1 MLHVLQVLLLPPAH
15 GAQVEG
21 AAAVEARQGGQVGA
35 VKGVLCK
42 HTRERGGL
50 EAAGWDADAD
60 FNCEFWVIFDHSA
73 LCWQTAVTA
82 QRTGGRSVHVTY
94 LGYS

>member
-35 VKGVLCK
+35 VQGVLCK
-42 HTRERGGL
+42 HTRERAGL
-50 EAAGWDADAD
+50 EAAGWDADV
-60 FNCEFWVIFDHSA
+60 EFWVIFDHSA
-73 LCWQTAVTA
+73 LCWQTAVSA
-82 QRTGGRSVHVTY
+82 QRTGGRSVHLTY